1 MQQKEENPYEILGI
15 DQKASNTDI
24 KKAYFQNVREF
35 TPEKHS
41 DKFKD
46 IRAAYER
53 LRDDK
58 SRAET
63 DTFML
68 NVPYSEFIIEH
79 PEDDWEYKPKID
91 LDSVCQRINE
101 EFSDLERTD
110 FRKDFTKIELL
121 NYEDV
126 I

>member
-24 KKAYFQNVREF
+24 KNAYFKNVREF

-110 FRKDFTKIELL
+110 FRKDFTEIELL